1 MNMRSPLSRA
11 RGLGSAK
18 TGTDHWWAQRLT
30 ALALIPLVIWFVV
43 SMIIVT
49 GADHAAAVEFISSP
63 INAVLLILLIVA
75 TFHHGQ
81 LGLQVVIEDYV
92 HGERAKVISLVLNLF
107 VAIFFG
113 GSSIIAILKVAFGG

>member
-1 MNMRSPLSRA
+1 MTMRSPLSRA

-18 TGTDHWWAQRLT
+18 TGTGHWWAQRLT

-81 LGLQVVIEDYV
+81 LGLQVVIEDYIHTKWLEV
-92 HGERAKVISLVLNLF
+92 GLIIAVKGA
-107 VAIFFG
+107 AIFLG
-113 GSSIIAILKVAFGG
+113 VASVYAVIAIALK

>member
-18 TGTDHWWAQRLT
+18 SGTDQWWIQRLT

-49 GADHAAAVEFISSP
+49 GADHAAALEFIRSP
-63 INAVLLILLIVA
+63 INSVLLILLIVA

-81 LGLQVVIEDYV
+81 LGLQVVIEDYI
-92 HGERAKVISLVLNLF
+92 HTRWL
-107 VAIFFG
+107 
-113 GSSIIAILKVAFGG
+113 

>member
-18 TGTDHWWAQRLT
+18 SGTDHWWLQRLT

-49 GADHAAAVEFISSP
+49 GADHAAAVAFISSP

-81 LGLQVVIEDYV
+81 LGLQVVIEDYIHTRWLEV
-92 HGERAKVISLVLNLF
+92 GLIIAVKGA
-107 VAIFFG
+107 AIFLG
-113 GSSIIAILKVAFGG
+113 VASVYAVIAIALN

>member
-11 RGLGSAK
+11 RGLGTAK
-18 TGTDHWWAQRLT
+18 SGTSHWWAQRLT

-49 GADHAAAVEFISSP
+49 GADHAAATDFISSP
-63 INAVLLILLIVA
+63 INSVLLILLIVA

-81 LGLQVVIEDYV
+81 LGLTVVIEDYIHTRWLEV
-92 HGERAKVISLVLNLF
+92 GLIIAVKGA
-107 VAIFFG
+107 AIFLG
-113 GSSIIAILKVAFGG
+113 VASVYAVIAIALN

>member
-18 TGTDHWWAQRLT
+18 SGTDHWWMQRLT

-49 GADHAAAVEFISSP
+49 GADHAATVEFISSP
-63 INAVLLILLIVA
+63 INSVLLILLIVA
-75 TFHHGQ
+75 TFYHGQ
-81 LGLQVVIEDYV
+81 LGLQVVIEDYIHTRWLEV
-92 HGERAKVISLVLNLF
+92 GLIIAVKGA
-107 VAIFFG
+107 AIFLG
-113 GSSIIAILKVAFGG
+113 VASVYAVIAIALN

>member
-1 MNMRSPLSRA
+1 MTMRSPLSRA

-18 TGTDHWWAQRLT
+18 NGTDHWWMQRLT

-63 INAVLLILLIVA
+63 INSVLVMLLIVA
-75 TFHHGQ
+75 TFVHGQ
-81 LGLQVVIEDYV
+81 LGLTVVIEDYIHTRWLEV
-92 HGERAKVISLVLNLF
+92 SLIIAVKGA
-107 VAIFFG
+107 AIFLG
-113 GSSIIAILKVAFGG
+113 VASVYAVIAIALN